1 MGIII
6 VLCLFSTNNS
16 TLAYY
21 ELISGKAYKYNKE
34 MTTRFE
40 LIENSK
46 EVEIVLPALI
56 NKPQT
61 MYSSEMGITNDKNNW
76 KNRAISRYFR
86 KKSIL
91 VQSEALFIE

>member
-1 MGIII
+1 M
-6 VLCLFSTNNS
+6 FSTNNS

-21 ELISGKAYKYNKE
+21 ELISGKAYKYDKE
-34 MTTRFE
+34 MTARFE

-46 EVEIVLPALI
+46 EEEIVLPALI

-61 MYSSEMGITNDKNNW
+61 VFSSEMGLTNDTNNW
-76 KNRAISRYFR
+76 KNTAISRYFR

-91 VQSEALFIE
+91 VQPEALFTE